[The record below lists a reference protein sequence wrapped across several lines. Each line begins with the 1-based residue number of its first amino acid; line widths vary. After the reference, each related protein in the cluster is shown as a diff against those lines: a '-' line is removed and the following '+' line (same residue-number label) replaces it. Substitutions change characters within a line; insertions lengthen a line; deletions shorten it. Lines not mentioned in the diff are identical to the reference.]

1 MATSEP
7 RGEGANTDHPEAR
20 GGCLNLGWGCL
31 PLFAVFLTLP
41 VSLFF

>member
-7 RGEGANTDHPEAR
+7 NGERPMADK

-31 PLFAVFLTLP
+31 PALTLFLTLP
-41 VSLFF
+41 GTLFF